1 MRKPVLNILG
11 FALITT
17 VLSVVALNSNWTGES
32 ANDQVSYLS
41 DDTNEESEPNI
52 ASICSRI
59 NRLRDN
65 TEGSEP
71 KSAFSDSDT
80 SSDSLRNDFDEPQLK
95 ESFAYDPTVS
105 VYDPT
110 DYPSDDHDNG
120 PDNDYDTDRENDHDD
135 DSKNAK
141 DIVE

>member
-1 MRKPVLNILG
+1 MRKPVLTILG

-17 VLSVVALNSNWTGES
+17 VLSVVALTSSWTGES

-41 DDTNEESEPNI
+41 DDTNESEPNI

-59 NRLRDN
+59 DHLSRNVKD
-65 TEGSEP
+65 
-71 KSAFSDSDT
+71 SAPNSALIGSDT
-80 SSDSLRNDFDEPQLK
+80 YSDSLKHDFDEPQRK
-95 ESFAYDPTVS
+95 DSFAYDPTVS

-110 DYPSDDHDNG
+110 DYPSDDHDN
-120 PDNDYDTDRENDHDD
+120 DYDNDRENDRDD
-135 DSKNAK
+135 DSKNAV

>member
-17 VLSVVALNSNWTGES
+17 VLSVLALTSSWTGES

-41 DDTNEESEPNI
+41 DDTTNESEPKI
-52 ASICSRI
+52 ASILNRI

-65 TEGSEP
+65 TEGFEP
-71 KSAFSDSDT
+71 KSAFCDSDT
-80 SSDSLRNDFDEPQLK
+80 SSDSLRNDLDEPQLK
-95 ESFAYDPTVS
+95 DSFAYDPTAS

-110 DYPSDDHDNG
+110 DYPSDDRDNG
-120 PDNDYDTDRENDHDD
+120 PDNDYDNDRENDRND
-135 DSKNAK
+135 DSKNAV

>member
-11 FALITT
+11 LALVTT
-17 VLSVVALNSNWTGES
+17 VLSVVALTSTSSWTDES

-41 DDTNEESEPNI
+41 NDNNESEPNI
-52 ASICSRI
+52 ASILNRI

-65 TEGSEP
+65 TGSSEP

-80 SSDSLRNDFDEPQLK
+80 SGDSLRNEFDEPHLK
-95 ESFAYDPTVS
+95 DSFAYDPTVS

-110 DYPSDDHDNG
+110 DYPNEDADDCDNG
-120 PDNDYDTDRENDHDD
+120 QDNDYEN
-135 DSKNAK
+135 AE

>member
-17 VLSVVALNSNWTGES
+17 VLSVVALTSSWTGES

-59 NRLRDN
+59 DHLSRNVKDFVPN
-65 TEGSEP
+65 
-71 KSAFSDSDT
+71 SAFIGSDT
-80 SSDSLRNDFDEPQLK
+80 YSGSPKHDFDEPQLK
-95 ESFAYDPTVS
+95 NSFAYDPTAS

-110 DYPSDDHDNG
+110 DYPSDDRDNG
-120 PDNDYDTDRENDHDD
+120 PDNDYDNDRENDRDD
-135 DSKNAK
+135 DSKNAD